1 MTLLNSKNELI
12 VSNIKG
18 DDLPKDLEDGKI
30 LKITGQVNLTTEI
43 QLTSTNHFVHPNY
56 FDLKKFEDM
65 VKLLEKIKTR
75 AKL

>member
-18 DDLPKDLEDGKI
+18 DDLPQDLEDGQI
-30 LKITGQVNLTTEI
+30 LEVTGQLNPMIEN
-43 QLTSTNHFVHPNY
+43 QLSCTNHYLPPNY
-56 FDLKKFEDM
+56 FDLKEFEDM
-65 VKLLEKIKTR
+65 VKILEKIKTR